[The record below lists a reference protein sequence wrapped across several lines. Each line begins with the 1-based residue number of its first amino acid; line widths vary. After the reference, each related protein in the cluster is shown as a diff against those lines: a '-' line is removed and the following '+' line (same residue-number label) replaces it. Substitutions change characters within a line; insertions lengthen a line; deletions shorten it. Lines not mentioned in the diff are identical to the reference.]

1 MSDRTDRT
9 DRTDRAL
16 SFGPVAEAYERFR
29 PGYSPELVDRVL
41 EYADQPVR
49 TALEIGAGTGKATR
63 LFAGRGIEVTATEP
77 DGAMLAELRG
87 HVPAGVRTVRS
98 AFEDLRPG
106 QRYGLVYAAAALHW
120 TAPEGRWS
128 RVAALLEPGGV
139 FASFGG
145 PAQLSDA
152 AVKEAV
158 SEARAPFME
167 SDEVPSPDGTPPE
180 NAMQW
185 PGTELLRSEWFTG
198 VEQSVVEHR
207 VTMSARD
214 YVGLLST
221 ISAYLV
227 LPATEREQVFGQIMK
242 VLPEAVEVT
251 ADVTVHL
258 ARRYTSSLVPA
269 GENRCRP
276 GPLAVQPLV
285 RALSRARASSGVP
298 ATGTPGGTGGRPT
311 TTTGIPASRAAVSL
325 GAVASPPLSFVT
337 RTSTRC
343 RRISSRSPSSEN
355 GPRSS
360 RTSIRAGYGSSGAS
374 TERIRNHSAS
384 RAANAARPMRP
395 VVRKTRDP
403 SPGSSSAAPVSE
415 SVTCHRSPST
425 GTQPGRR
432 RASRGTWTAAAAEAA
447 LKLIL
452 PAKGW
457 VASMTASTWCAR
469 SHSAMP
475 SAPPKPPTRTSP
487 GGSFGCATRPASE
500 LVTRNPSRG
509 TRDSASRRASVV
521 PPRTSTCKGIR
532 SVHP

>member
-258 ARRYTSSLVPA
+258 ARRVHEQP
-269 GENRCRP
+269 RP
-276 GPLAVQPLV
+276 G
-285 RALSRARASSGVP
+285 R
-298 ATGTPGGTGGRPT
+298 
-311 TTTGIPASRAAVSL
+311 
-325 GAVASPPLSFVT
+325 
-337 RTSTRC
+337 
-343 RRISSRSPSSEN
+343 
-355 GPRSS
+355 
-360 RTSIRAGYGSSGAS
+360 
-374 TERIRNHSAS
+374 
-384 RAANAARPMRP
+384 
-395 VVRKTRDP
+395 
-403 SPGSSSAAPVSE
+403 
-415 SVTCHRSPST
+415 
-425 GTQPGRR
+425 
-432 RASRGTWTAAAAEAA
+432 
-447 LKLIL
+447 
-452 PAKGW
+452 
-457 VASMTASTWCAR
+457 
-469 SHSAMP
+469 
-475 SAPPKPPTRTSP
+475 
-487 GGSFGCATRPASE
+487 
-500 LVTRNPSRG
+500 
-509 TRDSASRRASVV
+509 
-521 PPRTSTCKGIR
+521 
-532 SVHP
+532 